1 MAPRK
6 TAVKESKRFLN
17 YLLLGAAIIFSFAIG
32 LSSTKSQ
39 AQDRMI
45 EISSR
50 EIIERLARLEEGQ
63 NGINQRIDGLEK
75 SLNQRIDDL
84 RQLILWGFGITFAGM
99 FTLIGFVIWDRRTAL
114 APAVNRMDRLEAAL
128 KEYAAKSPDLA
139 EALKKARLL

>member
-6 TAVKESKRFLN
+6 TAVKESKRFLK

>member
-6 TAVKESKRFLN
+6 TAVKESKRFLK
-17 YLLLGAAIIFSFAIG
+17 YLLLGAAIIFSFAIS

-63 NGINQRIDGLEK
+63 KN
-75 SLNQRIDDL
+75 LNQRIDDL

>member
-1 MAPRK
+1 MAPKK
-6 TAVKESKRFLN
+6 TAVKESKRLLK
-17 YLLLGAAIIFSFAIG
+17 YLLLGAAIIFSFAIS
-32 LSSTKSQ
+32 LSSTESQ

-63 NGINQRIDGLEK
+63 KN
-75 SLNQRIDDL
+75 LNQRIDDL

-114 APAVNRMDRLEAAL
+114 APAVNRMDRIEAAL
-128 KEYAAKSPDLA
+128 KEYAAKSPDFA
-139 EALKKARLL
+139 EALKKTRLL

>member
-6 TAVKESKRFLN
+6 TAVKESKRFLK
-17 YLLLGAAIIFSFAIG
+17 YLLLGAAIIFSFAIS

-63 NGINQRIDGLEK
+63 KN
-75 SLNQRIDDL
+75 LNQRIDDL

-99 FTLIGFVIWDRRTAL
+99 FTLIGFVIWERRTAL

>member
-1 MAPRK
+1 MAPKK
-6 TAVKESKRFLN
+6 TAVKESKRLLK
-17 YLLLGAAIIFSFAIG
+17 YLLLGAAIIFSFAIS
-32 LSSTKSQ
+32 LSSTESQ

-63 NGINQRIDGLEK
+63 KN
-75 SLNQRIDDL
+75 LNQRIDDL

-128 KEYAAKSPDLA
+128 KEYAAKSPDFA

>member
-6 TAVKESKRFLN
+6 TAVKESKRFLK
-17 YLLLGAAIIFSFAIG
+17 YLLLGAAIIFSFAIS

-39 AQDRMI
+39 AQDRTI

-63 NGINQRIDGLEK
+63 KN
-75 SLNQRIDDL
+75 LNQRIDDL

-99 FTLIGFVIWDRRTAL
+99 FTLIGFVIWERRTAL

>member
-6 TAVKESKRFLN
+6 TAVKESKRFLK
-17 YLLLGAAIIFSFAIG
+17 YLLLGAAIIFSFAIS

-63 NGINQRIDGLEK
+63 KN
-75 SLNQRIDDL
+75 LNQRIDDL

-128 KEYAAKSPDLA
+128 KEYAAKSPELA